1 MRAWCSRVRTAAL
14 LASLSACAGPA
25 AELPVWQRPG
35 LGGAVRP
42 EMGAPQPGSIA
53 PEFSLPADAGGELRL
68 SALRGQWVV
77 LHFTAS
83 WCPYCDSEIEHL
95 GEVAAA
101 FAPRGVRVV
110 LLDVEESRAAWLS
123 YARTHV
129 AGNVLS
135 AADET
140 GRVARSFAPEHAQPS
155 FTDRAQAVL
164 DGTLIIAP
172 DGKIKL
178 FLLPDTAHFD
188 PTFRALR
195 AELTRLTEASGHAPL
210 LAPEGVVSV
219 SFSAADCGVRVSL
232 SVAPGY
238 HIMSDRPSQPTFI
251 ATSVTLSSDDL
262 SLAPAVYPKPV
273 PYSFAEQTIA
283 TFRGQNEVLVPCRP
297 GASPPIGVAAFSATL
312 RYQACTDTACLF
324 PVTRHFADRIQF
336 NSKTTELQ
344 QSTTGTK
351 P

>member
-1 MRAWCSRVRTAAL
+1 
-14 LASLSACAGPA
+14 
-25 AELPVWQRPG
+25 
-35 LGGAVRP
+35 
-42 EMGAPQPGSIA
+42 MGAPQPGSTA

-95 GEVAAA
+95 GQLADA

-110 LLDVEESRAAWLS
+110 VLDVEESRAAWAS

-129 AGNVLS
+129 APSVLS

-155 FTDRAQAVL
+155 FSDRAQAVL
-164 DGTLIIAP
+164 DATLIIDP
-172 DGKIKL
+172 SGKIQL

-195 AELTRLTEASGHAPL
+195 GELARLTDASGRAPL
-210 LAPEGVVSV
+210 LSPERVVDV
-219 SFSAADCGVRVSL
+219 RFAAAECGVRVSL

-238 HIMSDRPSQPTFI
+238 HIMSDHPSQPTFI
-251 ATSVTLSSDDL
+251 PTSVTLSSEEL
-262 SLAPAVYPKPV
+262 SLAAAVYPKAV

-283 TFRGQNEVLVPCRP
+283 TFRGQNEVLVPCSP
-297 GASPPIGVAAFSATL
+297 GATPPTRTTAISATL
-312 RYQACTDTACLF
+312 RYQACTDTTCLF
-324 PVTRHFADRIQF
+324 PVTRHFSERIQF
-336 NSKTTELQ
+336 NSKTAEFRQ
-344 QSTTGTK
+344 PTTGAR

>member
-1 MRAWCSRVRTAAL
+1 MS
-14 LASLSACAGPA
+14 CAGPA
-25 AELPVWQRPG
+25 TQLPVWQRPG
-35 LGGAVRP
+35 FGGAVRP
-42 EMGAPQPGSIA
+42 EMGAPQPGEAA
-53 PEFSLPADAGGELRL
+53 PEFSLPADTGGELRL

-95 GEVAAA
+95 GQLADA

-110 LLDVEESRAAWLS
+110 LLDVEESRAAWTN

-129 AGNVLS
+129 APSLLS

-155 FTDRAQAVL
+155 FSDRAQAVL
-164 DGTLIIAP
+164 DATLIVDP
-172 DGKIKL
+172 SGKIQL

-195 AELTRLTEASGHAPL
+195 AELARLTDASGRAPL
-210 LAPEGVVSV
+210 LSPEHVVNV
-219 SFSAADCGVRVSL
+219 GFVAAECGVRVSL
-232 SVAPGY
+232 NVAPGY
-238 HIMSDRPSQPTFI
+238 HIMSDHPSQPAFI
-251 ATSVTLSSDDL
+251 ATSVTLRSDDL
-262 SLAPAVYPKPV
+262 LLAAAVYPKAV

-283 TFRGQNEVLVPCRP
+283 TFRGQNEVLVPCSP
-297 GASPPIGVAAFSATL
+297 GANPPAGGATISATL

-324 PVTRHFADRIQF
+324 PVTRHFSERIQF
-336 NSKTTELQ
+336 NSKTAEFQ
-344 QSTTGTK
+344 QPTTGTR

>member
-1 MRAWCSRVRTAAL
+1 VRA
-14 LASLSACAGPA
+14 
-25 AELPVWQRPG
+25 
-35 LGGAVRP
+35 
-42 EMGAPQPGSIA
+42 
-53 PEFSLPADAGGELRL
+53 
-68 SALRGQWVV
+68 
-77 LHFTAS
+77 
-83 WCPYCDSEIEHL
+83 
-95 GEVAAA
+95 
-101 FAPRGVRVV
+101 
-110 LLDVEESRAAWLS
+110 ES
-123 YARTHV
+123 
-129 AGNVLS
+129 
-135 AADET
+135 
-140 GRVARSFAPEHAQPS
+140 
-155 FTDRAQAVL
+155 QAVL

-238 HIMSDRPSQPTFI
+238 HIMSDRPSQPSFI
-251 ATSVTLSSDDL
+251 PTSVTLSSDDL

-273 PYSFAEQTIA
+273 PYSFAERTIA

-297 GASPPIGVAAFSATL
+297 GASPPTGDAGFSATL

-324 PVTRHFADRIQF
+324 PVTRHFSERIQMGQRETHA
-336 NSKTTELQ
+336 NRDQ
-344 QSTTGTK
+344 
-351 P
+351 

>member
-1 MRAWCSRVRTAAL
+1 MSTWRS
-14 LASLSACAGPA
+14 LAGAVAVLATLGACAGPTA
-25 AELPVWQRPG
+25 AVPAWQRPG

-53 PEFSLPADAGGELRL
+53 PEFTLLADAGGELRL

-95 GEVAAA
+95 AEVADA

-129 AGNVLS
+129 APSVLS

-155 FTDRAQAVL
+155 FADRAEAVL
-164 DGTLIIAP
+164 DATLIIAP
-172 DGKIKL
+172 DGRIKL

-188 PTFRALR
+188 PTFSALR
-195 AELTRLTEASGHAPL
+195 SELARLTDASGHAPL

-219 SFSAADCGVRVSL
+219 SFRAAECGVRVSL

-238 HIMSDRPSQPTFI
+238 HIMSDRPSQPSFI
-251 ATSVTLSSDDL
+251 ATSITLSSDDL

-283 TFRGQNEVLVPCRP
+283 TFRGQNEVLVPCSL
-297 GASPPIGVAAFSATL
+297 GATPPIGEAAFSATL

-324 PVTRHFADRIQF
+324 PVTRHFAERIQF
-336 NSKTTELQ
+336 KSKTAELQ
-344 QSTTGTK
+344 QPTPGEK

>member
-1 MRAWCSRVRTAAL
+1 MFAWRSLAAAVAAL
-14 LASLSACAGPA
+14 ASFAACAGPG

-42 EMGAPQPGSIA
+42 EMGAPQPGSSA
-53 PEFSLPADAGGELRL
+53 PEFALPADAGGELRL

-95 GEVAAA
+95 GKVADA
-101 FAPRGVRVV
+101 FAARGVRVV
-110 LLDVEESRAAWLS
+110 LLDVEESPAAWQS

-129 AGNVLS
+129 APSVLS

-164 DGTLIIAP
+164 DATLIIAP
-172 DGKIKL
+172 DGKIAL

-195 AELTRLTEASGHAPL
+195 GELTRLTDASGHAPL
-210 LAPEGVVSV
+210 LSPEGVVSV
-219 SFSAADCGVRVSL
+219 SFAAADCGVRVSL
-232 SVAPGY
+232 GVAPGY
-238 HIMSDRPSQPTFI
+238 HIMSDRPSQPAFI
-251 ATSVTLSSDDL
+251 ATSVTLSSDEL
-262 SLAPAVYPKPV
+262 RLAPAIYPRPV

-283 TFRGQNEVLVPCRP
+283 TFRGDNEVLVPCSP
-297 GASPPIGVAAFSATL
+297 GASPPIGAAAFSATL

-324 PVTRHFADRIQF
+324 PVTRHFAERIQF
-336 NSKTTELQ
+336 NPKTAEF
-344 QSTTGTK
+344 
-351 P
+351 

>member
-1 MRAWCSRVRTAAL
+1 MSAWRSLFGAAAAV
-14 LASLSACAGPA
+14 ASLTACAGPA

-42 EMGAPQPGSIA
+42 EMGAPQPGSSA

-95 GEVAAA
+95 GEVADA

-110 LLDVEESRAAWLS
+110 LLDVEESPATWSS

-129 AGNVLS
+129 APSVLS

-140 GRVARSFAPEHAQPS
+140 GRVARSFAPLHAQPS
-155 FTDRAQAVL
+155 FTDRAEAVL
-164 DGTLIIAP
+164 DATLIISP

-188 PTFRALR
+188 PAFHALR
-195 AELTRLTEASGHAPL
+195 AELARLTDASGRAPL

-219 SFSAADCGVRVSL
+219 SFGAADCGVRVSL

-238 HIMSDRPSQPTFI
+238 HIMSDQPSQPAFI
-251 ATSVTLSSDDL
+251 PTSVTLTSDEL
-262 SLAPAVYPKPV
+262 SLAPAVYPKAV
-273 PYSFAEQTIA
+273 PYSFADQTIA
-283 TFRGQNEVLVPCRP
+283 TFRGENEVLAPCRP
-297 GASPPIGVAAFSATL
+297 GTNAPSGAAAFSATL
-312 RYQACTDTACLF
+312 RYQACTDSACLF
-324 PVTRHFADRIQF
+324 PVTRHFAERIQF
-336 NSKTTELQ
+336 NAKTAEF
-344 QSTTGTK
+344 
-351 P
+351 